1 MPWKPSSLIVERERF
16 ALLALKKTSSFAEL
30 CRQFGITRQTGYK
43 WCQRHR
49 AEGRRGLA
57 DQSRA
62 PKQPAQSQAP
72 RWKTQVLQVRR
83 AHPHWGAEKLR
94 VELARR
100 APPRSSLPS
109 IRTMA
114 RWLQAAGL
122 ARARPRR
129 ARPGPA
135 TPHPGLTV
143 PRRRHEVWTVDY
155 KGWYRTGDGQRQ
167 EPLTVRDLFSRYL
180 LAIRLLPDQSERAA
194 RTAFVRIFRTHGL
207 PEAIR
212 VDNGAPFSG
221 QGALGL
227 TRLSAWWQRLGIR
240 VEFTRRARPGD
251 NAGHEQMHG
260 LYAREVAATA
270 ALDRAR
276 EQRRA
281 ERWRRQYNERR
292 PHAALGQRC
301 PAARY
306 APSPRRYPG
315 ALPPLRYAKDWSVRW
330 VRPKGEIKWAGRL
343 RYVGRAFARE
353 NVGLRLLGE
362 GVWAVYL
369 GSLLIG
375 ELHARD
381 TAGMRPARWQRSP
394 KTAPPPPRK
403 DRKDRS
409 PQAGGQAKHARNF
422 FGSASASD
430 RLRYAPAARGSSSAK
445 KIAAASPLHPDEQSS
460 QRPTKAHR
468 K

>member
-1 MPWKPSSLIVERERF
+1 MPWKHSSVIVERERF
-16 ALLALKKTSSFAEL
+16 ALLALKKTCSFTEL

-49 AEGRRGLA
+49 AEGRRGVV
-57 DQSRA
+57 DRSRA
-62 PKQPAQSQAP
+62 PKQPAQPQAR
-72 RWKTQVLQVRR
+72 RWKAKVLQVRR
-83 AHPHWGAEKLR
+83 ANPHWGAEKLR

-100 APPRSSLPS
+100 HPRQPLPS
-109 IRTMA
+109 GRTMA

-122 ARARPRR
+122 ARVRPRR

-135 TPHPGLTV
+135 LPHPGLTV

-155 KGWYRTGDGQRQ
+155 KGWYRTGDHQRQ

-180 LAIRLLPDQSERAA
+180 LAIRLLPNQSEQAARAA
-194 RTAFVRIFRTHGL
+194 FVQIFRRHGL
-207 PEAIR
+207 PQAIR
-212 VDNGAPFSG
+212 VDNGAPFGG

-227 TRLSAWWQRLGIR
+227 TRLSVWWQRLGIR

-260 LYAREVAATA
+260 VYAREVAATA
-270 ALDRAR
+270 AADRAR

-281 ERWRRQYNERR
+281 ERWRRLYNERR
-292 PHAALGQRC
+292 PHAALGQRY

-306 APSPRRYPG
+306 APSRRAYPG
-315 ALPPLRYAKDWSVRW
+315 ALPPLRYAKGWSVRW

-353 NVGLRLLGE
+353 RVGLRPLEE

-375 ELHARD
+375 ELHAKD
-381 TAGMRPARWQRSP
+381 TAGMRPARWQRGP
-394 KTAPPPPRK
+394 AAPPPAPEGGGAGTKRPRV
-403 DRKDRS
+403 
-409 PQAGGQAKHARNF
+409 F
-422 FGSASASD
+422 
-430 RLRYAPAARGSSSAK
+430 
-445 KIAAASPLHPDEQSS
+445 
-460 QRPTKAHR
+460 
-468 K
+468 